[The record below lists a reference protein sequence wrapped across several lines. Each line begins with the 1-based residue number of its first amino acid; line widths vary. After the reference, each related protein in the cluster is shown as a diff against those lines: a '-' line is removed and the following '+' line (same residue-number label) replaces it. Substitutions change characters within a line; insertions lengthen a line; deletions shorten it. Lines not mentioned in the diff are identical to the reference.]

1 MPEKQSKEPAKE
13 SVDKIEENPSQRSVK
28 MGPGPVFSSLAMNEE
43 GGEEGGYAL
52 LLFYLRV
59 DFQGGVEWTN

>member
-13 SVDKIEENPSQRSVK
+13 SVDKIEENSSHRSVK

-52 LLFYLRV
+52 FLFYLRV
-59 DFQGGVEWTN
+59 NFLGGVECTI